1 MKKIFIILLFIV
13 VCIQA
18 QDINKIIT
26 DEKTGKPMLI
36 GLCDRTAFAD
46 TSFSWWFGPEYEY
59 YDFDQQVIDSL
70 KQIVTDDIE
79 IKLVLG
85 TWCGDSKRE
94 VPHFMRI
101 LDEINFDTQR
111 ITMLSV
117 GRDKLIEGFDISNL
131 EIEFVPTFIFYKN
144 GIEIGRIV
152 EAPLTVLEKDIKEI
166 LQKN

>member
-1 MKKIFIILLFIV
+1 
-13 VCIQA
+13 
-18 QDINKIIT
+18 
-26 DEKTGKPMLI
+26 LI
-36 GLCDRTAFAD
+36 GLCDRTVFAD
-46 TSFSWWFGPEYEY
+46 SSFSWWFEPEYEY

-85 TWCGDSKRE
+85 TWCSDSKRE

-117 GRDKLIEGFDISNL
+117 GRDKLIEGFNISNL
-131 EIEFVPTFIFYKN
+131 EIEFVPTFIFYK
-144 GIEIGRIV
+144 
-152 EAPLTVLEKDIKEI
+152 
-166 LQKN
+166 

>member
-18 QDINKIIT
+18 QDINKIII

-36 GLCDRTAFAD
+36 GLCDRTVFAD
-46 TSFSWWFGPEYEY
+46 SSFSWWFEPEYEY

-85 TWCGDSKRE
+85 TWCSDSKRE

-117 GRDKLIEGFDISNL
+117 GRDKLIEGFNISNL
-131 EIEFVPTFIFYKN
+131 EIEFVPTFIFYK
-144 GIEIGRIV
+144 
-152 EAPLTVLEKDIKEI
+152 
-166 LQKN
+166 